1 MEMKK
6 VNAEGYPDPT
16 ACDAVNNIAKE
27 EKDVNKRI
35 RDMMQHFDYVASI
48 NGFRI
53 ENRIVFKDML
63 TGKEYR

>member
-35 RDMMQHFDYVASI
+35 RDMMQH
-48 NGFRI
+48 G
-53 ENRIVFKDML
+53 
-63 TGKEYR
+63 